1 MVANI
6 KYWDTLKHKL
16 LTYFRQGLSTLEII
30 KSVVISILMTIIP
43 FYGLTTIALTT
54 ISVKFKLNLPLML
67 AVSYIAT
74 PLQIM
79 LFLPFIHVGEY
90 VFGVKHS
97 LLNIKDIQESF
108 ETGFFT
114 TIEKLSFELLCGL
127 SGWILVAFP
136 LAIITYYTTTCGL
149 SPLLKTKCRK

>member
-6 KYWDTLKHKL
+6 KHLDTLKHKL
-16 LTYFRQGLSTLEII
+16 LGYFKQGLSSLEIL
-30 KSVVISILMTIIP
+30 KSVVISILMTNIP

-90 VFGVKHS
+90 LFGVKHT
-97 LLNIKDIQESF
+97 LQTIQDIQQSF
-108 ETGFFT
+108 AEGFFFNHT
-114 TIEKLSFELLCGL
+114 
-127 SGWILVAFP
+127 
-136 LAIITYYTTTCGL
+136 
-149 SPLLKTKCRK
+149 KTFI